1 MVEVEELELVV
12 LRFVV
17 AMLDVQLFVVEEVG
31 DQLFVATLVITAMI
45 AVPESQLF

>member
-1 MVEVEELELVV
+1 MVEVELLVLV
-12 LRFVV
+12 ILRFVFTV
-17 AMLDVQLFVVEEVG
+17 LDAQLFVVEEVG